1 MRAEAGELGTWAPG
15 VVLDAL
21 QCRRPAYPAP
31 PGSCLAID
39 ASGDGEWDMSK
50 TILVVEDDSDMR
62 ALINRHLLNAGYAV
76 RAVANGLEAA
86 AACLSI
92 TPDLIVS
99 DVHMPRMNGFDMIEI
114 LKSEPMLRDV
124 PVIFLSADS
133 EGVERGNSLGAV
145 AYLTKPIRMDHLV
158 DSVAEHLQEKG

>member
-1 MRAEAGELGTWAPG
+1 
-15 VVLDAL
+15 
-21 QCRRPAYPAP
+21 
-31 PGSCLAID
+31 
-39 ASGDGEWDMSK
+39 MSK

-99 DVHMPRMNGFDMIEI
+99 DVHMPRMNGFEMIAI
-114 LKSEPMLRDV
+114 LKSEPAMQDI
-124 PVIFLSADS
+124 PVIFLTADAK
-133 EGVERGNSLGAV
+133 GRRKGNKLGAV
-145 AYLTKPIRMDHLV
+145 EYLTKPLKVEALLKAVAKHLP
-158 DSVAEHLQEKG
+158 AKG